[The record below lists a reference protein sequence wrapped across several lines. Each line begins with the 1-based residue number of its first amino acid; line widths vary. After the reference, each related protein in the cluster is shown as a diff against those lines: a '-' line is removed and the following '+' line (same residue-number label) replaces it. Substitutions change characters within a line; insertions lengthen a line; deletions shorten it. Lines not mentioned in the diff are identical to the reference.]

1 MWLNCLPATACQT
14 AGHSFL
20 NATAPEEP
28 WDTILRLL
36 LGLAT
41 DYTASPS
48 VTDTF
53 SIIGSASSEE
63 SRHLAWQ
70 PRSTAKP
77 SLTLGLPQNY
87 ECLKSPP
94 YTGLSYIPHHRLC
107 FFKTQ

>member
-1 MWLNCLPATACQT
+1 MWLNCLPATACET

-48 VTDTF
+48 VTETS

-63 SRHLAWQ
+63 SRHLAW
-70 PRSTAKP
+70 
-77 SLTLGLPQNY
+77 SLDLLQSPLLLWVSLKTMNVLNLP
-87 ECLKSPP
+87 
-94 YTGLSYIPHHRLC
+94 H
-107 FFKTQ
+107 TQV